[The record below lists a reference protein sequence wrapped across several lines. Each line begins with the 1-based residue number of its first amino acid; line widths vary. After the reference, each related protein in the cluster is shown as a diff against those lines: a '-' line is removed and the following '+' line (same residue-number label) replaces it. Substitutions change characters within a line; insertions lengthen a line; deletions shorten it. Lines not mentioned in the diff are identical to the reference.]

1 MARPMAS
8 AICGTIAFP
17 SSPNLIRLQLSVAP
31 LQSHAIGVG
40 NNPEPV
46 APVRRVN
53 GASWNNKRPDGE
65 AFSFQR
71 CGNLVETE
79 FKMSSNILGN
89 DPSRPD
95 FSYKS
100 MHLRPEM
107 SFIFCAELFSG
118 DAEGLAGVSAANKVN
133 CSLVG
138 ASVELPDV
146 AVDGDVGPML
156 VQDGLA
162 EGIDFAEGESPHAR
176 LSEAETESPNA
187 GEEVEDIHAS
197 LSAEK
202 ITKFHGRRRSGD

>member
-1 MARPMAS
+1 LS
-8 AICGTIAFP
+8 
-17 SSPNLIRLQLSVAP
+17 LIRLQLSVAP

-46 APVRRVN
+46 SPVRGVN

-95 FSYKS
+95 VSYKS

-107 SFIFCAELFSG
+107 SFILCAELFSG

-133 CSLVG
+133 CSLIC
-138 ASVELPDV
+138 ASVEVPDV

-156 VQDGLA
+156 AQDGLA
-162 EGIDFAEGESPHAR
+162 EGIDFAEGESPQAR
-176 LSEAETESPNA
+176 LSEAETESADA
-187 GEEVEDIHAS
+187 GEEVEDMHAS
-197 LSAEK
+197 LSADQLAEL
-202 ITKFHGRRRSGD
+202 HARRRSGD